1 MLSWKKD
8 KAINETDL
16 FRWTLVFTLAN
27 VYNLVNDKY
36 RLHDNALTRVL
47 ITTVDKF
54 VNENSRQFPF
64 DTY

>member
-27 VYNLVNDKY
+27 VYNRVNDKY
-36 RLHDNALTRVL
+36 RLHDNALTRV
-47 ITTVDKF
+47 
-54 VNENSRQFPF
+54 
-64 DTY
+64 